1 MHLSFGVRGCQDEG
15 WACFYIH
22 FLNAGMVFRLAVSKA
37 HIAKIMISHSTMAIT
52 T

>member
-1 MHLSFGVRGCQDEG
+1 MHLSFGVRGCQDGG
-15 WACFYIH
+15 WVCFYIH